1 VYPAW
6 LPVSQPTAKVAATAK
21 IIAVMEIAFMGT
33 GHTCGRGKML
43 SAENLRIRTLIDSR
57 WAVTHSTAA
66 LEQITDILGDLT
78 ERSVSGD
85 EHAT

>member
-1 VYPAW
+1 
-6 LPVSQPTAKVAATAK
+6 VA
-21 IIAVMEIAFMGT
+21 G
-33 GHTCGRGKML
+33 GKCFL
-43 SAENLRIRTLIDSR
+43 RRIYRIRTLIDSR